1 MADIQKMADSIS
13 ELSMAKK
20 IFIALLLAGGFAIIS
35 VIWLWTQKPDFR
47 VLYTNLSPK
56 DAGAVVEKFKE
67 KNIPYE
73 FSGGGS
79 TLLVPAEQVHE
90 LRLQLAS
97 EGLPQGSGVGFE
109 IFDKTSLGTTEF
121 SQKLNYRRAL
131 QGELAR
137 TITQLEEISDA
148 RVHLVIPEPTL
159 FSEQQEEASAA
170 IVISLKPGK
179 HLSSHQ
185 IQGITHLVAGSV
197 KGLKPGA
204 VTIVDNKGQ
213 IRTKGSGD
221 SSSIQMNHT
230 QLEYRQSL
238 EKELEKKIETILE
251 RVVGPDKIVVRV
263 SSLLDFRQ
271 VERTEE
277 RFDPDTQVVRSEQRS
292 QGQVDGSS
300 QSAPVSGAPGVTSN
314 TPSGAQGSRGTSSN
328 QNKSQTTSETINYEI
343 SKTISRV
350 VEPFGTIKRL
360 SVAVM
365 IDGTYDIVTND
376 DGETTRNYVPRGEEE
391 MGKLEEIVK
400 KTMGYSPERKDQIE
414 VVNIPFQVGPELK
427 AEEIVPETITDKIM
441 KWLPLVRQITGPLLI
456 LLVLLF
462 ITKPIMKVL
471 LTPAAQPL
479 PLPGGATTEGYIE
492 GGLPEEN
499 PQLEQKKVQT
509 PTITKENAVL
519 MAKDNPQAATQL
531 VKKWTNDGP

>member
-1 MADIQKMADSIS
+1 MADIQKMAENIS

-20 IFIALLLAGGFAIIS
+20 ILIALLLAGGFAIIS

-47 VLYTNLSPK
+47 VLYTNLSPQ

-79 TLLVPAEQVHE
+79 TLLVPAEQVHD

-137 TITQLEEISDA
+137 TIMQLEEISNA

-179 HLSSHQ
+179 HLSSAQ
-185 IQGITHLVAGSV
+185 IQGITHLIAGSV
-197 KGLKPGA
+197 KGLKAGA

-213 IRTKGSGD
+213 IRAKGGGD
-221 SSSIQMNHT
+221 SSSLQMSHT
-230 QLEYRQSL
+230 QLEYQQSL
-238 EKELEKKIETILE
+238 EKELEKKIKTILE

-277 RFDPDTQVVRSEQRS
+277 RFDPDAQVVRSEQRS

-300 QSAPVSGAPGVTSN
+300 QSIPASGAPGVTSN
-314 TPSGAQGSRGTSSN
+314 TPPRAQGRGTSSN
-328 QNKSQTTSETINYEI
+328 QNKSQTTNETINYEI

-350 VEPFGTIKRL
+350 VEPVGTIKRL

-376 DGETTRNYVPRGEEE
+376 DGETTRNYIPRGEEE

-414 VVNIPFQVGPELK
+414 VVNIPFQVEPELEI
-427 AEEIVPETITDKIM
+427 EEIAPQTITDKIT
-441 KWLPLVRQITGPLLI
+441 KWLPLVRQIMGPLLI

-471 LTPAAQPL
+471 LTPAPQPL
-479 PLPGGATTEGYIE
+479 PLPAGATAEGNIE
-492 GGLPEEN
+492 GGAPGR
-499 PQLEQKKVQT
+499 PQLEQKEESE
-509 PTITKENAVL
+509 ITKQDAVR
-519 MAKDNPQAATQL
+519 MARDNPQAATQL
-531 VKKWTNDGP
+531 VKKWTNDAA